1 MTKSLRL
8 CALLLLAIPI
18 VHAEAGDG
26 AIRVP
31 AGAEAVPE
39 RYIVVFRDDI
49 GLVRG
54 ATDQVERL
62 ASALTNQYGG
72 KVGHTYA
79 HALRGISIQ
88 ASEAVAKRIAGDP
101 RVAFVEQT
109 VLYRPTQTQSG
120 ATWGLDRVDQRNL
133 PLNNT
138 YTWSFDGTGV
148 TAYVLDTGLRISHQD
163 FGGRASLG
171 LNCHD
176 SSNADNGGHG
186 THVAG
191 TIGSATWGVAKNVS
205 LVGVKVCAAVSCPTN
220 DIVCGVD
227 WVTQQ
232 QANNPSVPM
241 VANMSLGGPSSSA
254 IDNAV
259 NGSVNQGVFY
269 AVAAGNDNGQDACQR
284 SPAGAANAYTVGAT
298 ESDDDRSSFSNIGPC
313 VDIFAPGTS
322 ITSVSDANDTSSR
335 VLSGT
340 SMASPHVAGA
350 AALVLDEHPSWSPAQ
365 VASELNAKGT
375 AGVVDNPGSGSPNR
389 LLYTKEA
396 SLSVDMSCTFQG
408 RGTSMCQASVSGG
421 VAPYTYVWDASG
433 FIRPPRDGA
442 TVYVGM
448 TCGWGFVT
456 VTDAAGAVHTASD
469 SIFCAPISRQ

>member
-1 MTKSLRL
+1 MTNSLRL
-8 CALLLLAIPI
+8 CALLLLASPL
-18 VHAEAGDG
+18 VHADAG

-49 GLVRG
+49 GLTRG
-54 ATDQVERL
+54 AEDQVSHL
-62 ASALTNQYGG
+62 AEVLTNQYGG
-72 KVGHTYA
+72 KVRRTYA
-79 HALRGISIQ
+79 HALRGISIH
-88 ASEAVAKRIAGDP
+88 ASEAVAKRIAADA

-109 VLYRPTQTQSG
+109 VLYRPLQTQSG
-120 ATWGLDRVDQRNL
+120 ATWGLDRIDQRNL

-138 YTWSFDGTGV
+138 YTWAFDGTGV

-176 SSNADNGGHG
+176 SSNTDNGGHG

-191 TIGSATWGVAKNVS
+191 TIGSATWGVAKNVT
-205 LVGVKVCAAVSCPTN
+205 LVAVKVCNATSCPTD
-220 DIVCGVD
+220 DITCGVD

-259 NGSVNQGVFY
+259 NASVNQGVFY
-269 AVAAGNDNGQDACQR
+269 AVAAGNDTGQDACQR
-284 SPAGAANAYTVGAT
+284 SPAGAANSYTVGAT
-298 ESDDDRSSFSNIGPC
+298 ESDDDRSGFSNIGSC
-313 VDIFAPGTS
+313 VDIFAPGTT
-322 ITSVSDANDTSSR
+322 ITSVSDANDTGSR

-350 AALVLDEHPSWSPAQ
+350 AALVLDEHPSWSPTQ
-365 VASELNAKGT
+365 VASELNGKAT
-375 AGVVDNPGSGSPNR
+375 TGVVDNPGSGSPNR

-442 TVYVGM
+442 MVYVGM

-456 VTDAAGAVHTASD
+456 VTDSAGAVRNASD
-469 SIFCAPISRQ
+469 SILCAPIDQQ